1 MTAAR
6 SVRDTHPLL
15 AVLLA
20 QLIYAAGVVA
30 GIALAALLTRPFA
43 EAAPSGPLIA
53 VVTLLQTVAGH
64 APIFLLLWAWL
75 RFYERRP
82 FASLGLPWGRTAWRW
97 HAAGFGLGAAFIA
110 GWLALQYAMGNLR
123 IEDTF
128 AGSAAGVSA
137 LYLLP
142 MFYLSRIGMI
152 AIEEILYRG
161 WLLRT
166 GTARWGTTAG
176 VAVSSAAFA
185 LFHFVG
191 PLMLITPLHRFHWV
205 LALNLVLWSV
215 LAALL
220 TLTSGNLWAAM
231 AFHATPLWLTSQ
243 VFVVNDGRPQVLAMV
258 LLSQPKASPLMGEA
272 ALAGPFTGLP
282 TTLLLAL
289 LCAGALAVHLRRR
302 LPVPAG
308 PAGGR

>member
-1 MTAAR
+1 MTATG

-30 GIALAALLTRPFA
+30 GSLLVAVLARPFA
-43 EAAPSGPLIA
+43 GTTPSGPLIA
-53 VVTLLQTVAGH
+53 VVTLLQTAVGH

-75 RFYERRP
+75 RFYERRS
-82 FASLGLPWGRTAWRW
+82 FASLGLTWGRSAWRW
-97 HAAGFGLGAAFIA
+97 HGAGFGLGVAFIA
-110 GWLALQYAMGNLR
+110 GWLALQYAIGNLR

-128 AGSAAGVSA
+128 AGSAAGASV

-142 MFYLSRIGMI
+142 VFYLARIGMI

-166 GTARWGTTAG
+166 GMARWGVAAG
-176 VAVSSAAFA
+176 IAVSSAAFA
-185 LFHFVG
+185 LFHFAG
-191 PLMLITPLHRFHWV
+191 PLLLVMPLHRFHWV

-220 TLTSGNLWAAM
+220 TLMSGNLWAAT
-231 AFHATPLWLTSQ
+231 AFHATPLWLASQ
-243 VFVVNDGRPQVLAMV
+243 VFVVGDGRPPAIAVV
-258 LLSQPKASPLMGEA
+258 LLSQPKGNPLMGEA

-289 LCAGALAVHLRRR
+289 LCAGALAVHRRR
-302 LPVPAG
+302 RSPVPVM
-308 PAGGR
+308 PGG